1 MFAIFMMTFK
11 NVAKTAKMEKV
22 LVWLKKQ
29 YMYAGEYQDES
40 SVNF

>member
-22 LVWLKKQ
+22 LVWLKI
-29 YMYAGEYQDES
+29 
-40 SVNF
+40 NICIL